1 MKRILFFIESLSG
14 GGAEK
19 VLVTLLKYID
29 FTKYDLTL
37 LALVDMG
44 VLKND
49 INFNKIH
56 YGAIIH
62 PSNNCIIK
70 TWNKIKYKIVYSYMS
85 CRWIN
90 KFLIP
95 QEGFDIYVALTEGF
109 ATKLIAFSPGKKIAW
124 VHIDLKKFP
133 WTHEEG
139 IYTDMQ
145 EEITTYCQYD
155 KVVCVSHSVE
165 EVMKDYFSLQN
176 TITIYNPIDSDSIL
190 EMSEVPSEIT
200 ISSSFSIVSV
210 GRLVPQKGYDELI
223 PIIGTL
229 HKTRHNVHLYLVGD
243 GPEIVNLK
251 QIARQQKV
259 EDFVHFMGYVKN
271 PYPLMK
277 QMDLFV
283 CSSRAEGYSLVIA
296 EAIILGLPIISMNCS
311 GPNELLDEG
320 KYGDLCNSYEE
331 LAKAIKNAVIDSSYL
346 QELRQKSSARQ
357 PFFDIRQTL
366 VQVENLLDNL

>member
-165 EVMKDYFSLQN
+165 KAMKDYFSLQN